1 MADTKEQHILDIQ
14 VSYDQAVQGIMKYK
28 KEIEALKT
36 KLSDL
41 NDAYAAGTITEG
53 EYTKETELT
62 RAAINEYNRDIR
74 SLRKEIQN
82 NQRIEKEDLGSLQ
95 QKRAMLSNLTKR
107 YDSMSEKMRTT
118 TKDGQKLAAQIK
130 QLTQEIKGSEAETE
144 RFYRNVGNYTNSIMA
159 AITGNSKFAQSIM
172 GMAQGGEGF
181 KGMMQGMIGSV
192 KSFGAALMGL
202 AANPVVLAIAGVAGA
217 GAAFKWFYDY
227 NQGIAEATRLTK
239 EFMGIEGDA
248 LVSVRNSIQATAD
261 TFGKDYKEVLS
272 TVDALMAQYGISAEE
287 AIKVV
292 NDGFVAGA
300 DLSGDMLSKLQQY
313 APTFHD
319 AGVSASEMTA
329 ILAQTR
335 SGIFSDKGMDI
346 ITMASKRIREMSTT
360 TAASLDAI
368 GISSQKVSQDLAN
381 GTKSTFDVIQE
392 IATRMK
398 SFGADSQE
406 VGAVLKDVFGRQG
419 ADAGIQLIEQLDT
432 MTTKIEDVK
441 AVTGEY
447 GQMQEEQLK
456 ASEELNNAM
465 STLFD
470 MSGKGWEVMTMQIKI
485 IATKWLAAAI
495 RGIVVFIN
503 RCIDLYNNSLLFR
516 SAIQALIFG
525 FKNLW
530 SVVSGAFNLIITG
543 AKSVGRSLEG
553 IAYILEGILTLSLD
567 KAKEGF
573 RLLVSNVGKTITEGR
588 GDIRKAGANMA
599 QNLVDGWNNTI
610 NNTPIAHLSADGGV
624 ASGTGG
630 GMTALPLPSGGDV
643 TPKSGGKGGKSGGKS
658 SGADAAAKAAA
669 ERAKVEREEIAKAE
683 ALLTKLITD
692 NTERRRAEIN
702 ASYDKQIADIK
713 AKLADKAK
721 LTEAAEK
728 ALNSQ
733 LESLESLRERDLAKL
748 SEDAIKADVERAN
761 KRIALLLAAA
771 RKGSEE
777 EMELKMQ
784 QLDNQQRIEE
794 ASLIASVTNATE
806 REEMLL
812 ALRKS
817 YAEKRLQ
824 VERDHTK
831 AVQAEQDKLIG
842 NEWQEKLN
850 AAFGNELAIAQ
861 INAQR
866 SLEALQAAQQM
877 EGETIADFNAR
888 KLQLEAQYQQDKQ
901 ALTEKEIEVEKA
913 KYDAM
918 ASMVGGLQQV
928 TEAFGESS
936 KGMAKM
942 SKVLA
947 LAEIAINSG
956 AAIAAGVKQA
966 QSVPYP
972 ANLAAI
978 ATTVATILANVASAI
993 KTVKGAKFAS
1003 GGFVS
1008 GAGSATSDSI
1018 PARLSNGESVIAA
1031 APTAMFAPIL
1041 SALNQLGGGAPIIV
1055 QSQQQQ
1061 IGEDFLAAA
1070 VAKGMAIAPRPIVS
1084 VEEINDVGR
1093 RVDVIE
1099 NLGTL

>member
-1 MADTKEQHILDIQ
+1 MAESKETHILDIQ
-14 VSYDQAVQGIMKYK
+14 VSYDQALEGIAKYR
-28 KEIEALKT
+28 KELKALQDREEELAKEE
-36 KLSDL
+36 K
-41 NDAYAAGTITEG
+41 AGLLTD
-53 EYTKETELT
+53 KEKQKELEFT
-62 RAAINEYNRDIR
+62 RTAVKQYKEDIR
-74 SLRKEIQN
+74 TLQKEVQN
-82 NQRIEKEDLGSLQ
+82 NIRMEKQQEGSLKQ
-95 QKRAMLSNLTKR
+95 LRAELSNLTKK
-107 YDSMSEKMRTT
+107 YDELPRKEREAA
-118 TKDGQKLAAQIK
+118 KGQELQKHIK
-130 QLTQEIKGSEAETE
+130 SITAELKGAEAETE
-144 RFYRNVGNYTNSIMA
+144 RFYRNVGNYQNSIA
-159 AITGNSKFAQSIM
+159 AALTGNSKFASSLL
-172 GMAQGGEGF
+172 GMTQGGEGF

-202 AANPVVLAIAGVAGA
+202 AANPVVLAIAGIAGA

-329 ILAQTR
+329 ILAHTR

-346 ITMASKRIREMSTT
+346 ITMASKRIREMSKA

-381 GTKSTFDVIQE
+381 GTKSTFDVIQK

-456 ASEELNNAM
+456 ANEELNNAM
-465 STLFD
+465 SSLFD
-470 MSGKGWEVMTMQIKI
+470 MSGKGWEVMTMQIKV

-503 RCIDLYNNSLLFR
+503 RCIDLYNNSLLIR
-516 SAIQALIFG
+516 SMIQALVFG

-588 GDIRKAGANMA
+588 GDIRKAGASMA

-630 GMTALPLPSGGDV
+630 GKSSGAA
-643 TPKSGGKGGKSGGKS
+643 TSSSGGKSGKSGGKS

-702 ASYDKQIADIK
+702 ASYDKQIADVK

-771 RKGSEE
+771 KKGSEE

-794 ASLIASVTNATE
+794 ASLVASVTNATE

-901 ALTEKEIEVEKA
+901 ALNEKEIEVEKA

-993 KTVKGAKFAS
+993 KTVKGAKFAT
-1003 GGFVS
+1003 GGYVR

-1018 PARLSNGESVIAA
+1018 HARLSNGESVIAA

-1055 QSQQQQ
+1055 QSPQQQ